1 MLRRVLLLAVLV
13 TGASAAPMTYTIM
26 GIGSGSWNSLPFTEA
41 SFTFTFTSDPATI
54 VHGTPCCGGLD
65 STPAGT
71 TATVRV
77 GGFGPAAL
85 RGDQAIFLN
94 RAQQTAGIWNFDSQ
108 GSLTVTAGQF
118 AGADLTTA
126 IAAATG
132 TALSYVSPIS
142 TSTGGQLYFN
152 SVHDVYYSQQPGI
165 VGGPVSAISVTPNN
179 STVPQDT
186 TQIFTVVLSDPA
198 GASDVGGLDLLIG
211 DAARPYA
218 CWIYFDAGANTLAAS
233 RRINWSP
240 PAPIGPSGSTLMGDA
255 CTVDTTAVKVS
266 NAGNN
271 LSLDLPI
278 TFTFADNQQWSIYLA
293 AWNKENVVTNYTLIG
308 TVTPN
313 DGAAPQDLILLVT
326 PQSQA
331 KPAGTRIDYT
341 VAVTD
346 AGEFHQPVTL
356 SADVV
361 PSQSGNTTQLLVSF
375 NPATLAGSGTATMT
389 VLRDSSATPDDY
401 AITVAADSQ
410 SILKTRAVSLRL
422 DNSAPATELSPTS
435 GTGATQ
441 IFTITWSDNTPMNT
455 MNVLIAPSVDGRNA
469 CWIYFDVSGE
479 GADGYPHRLFLAGDD
494 TTSWTDAGDAGFAPW
509 IPGTANASNSQCAIG
524 GNGTSYDSDTGHTNG
539 GNKFGY
545 HTLTLPI
552 TFKPAFAG
560 TKSIFIRSSNAAG
573 FDSGYLPKGGWTVQ

>member
-1 MLRRVLLLAVLV
+1 MLRRVLLLAMLV
-13 TGASAAPMTYTIM
+13 TGASASPMTYTIT
-26 GIGSGSWNSLPFTEA
+26 GIGSGSWNSLPFIEA
-41 SFTFTFTSDPATI
+41 SFTFTFTSDTATI
-54 VHGTPCCGGLD
+54 VHGTPCCGGVD

-94 RAQQTAGIWNFDSQ
+94 RSEETAGIWNFDSQ
-108 GSLTVTAGQF
+108 GVLTVTAGQF

-126 IAAATG
+126 IAATTG

-142 TSTGGQLYFN
+142 TSTGGQLYFS
-152 SVHDVYYSQQPGI
+152 SVHDVYYSQRPGI

-211 DAARPYA
+211 DTARPYA

-233 RRINWSP
+233 RRINWGP
-240 PAPIGPSGSTLMGDA
+240 PAPIGPSGSTLMGDT

-293 AWNKENVVTNYTLIG
+293 AWNKENVVTDYTLIG

-313 DGAAPQDLILLVT
+313 DGAAPQDLIFLVT

-361 PSQSGNTTQLLVSF
+361 PSQSGNTTQLLLSF

-389 VLRDSSATPDDY
+389 VLNDSSATPDDY

-455 MNVLIAPSVDGRNA
+455 MNVLIAPSV
-469 CWIYFDVSGE
+469 E
-479 GADGYPHRLFLAGDD
+479 GATPAGSTSTFPARERTDTRIGSSSRATIQRHGQMPAMPVSRHGYRGRQMHP
-494 TTSWTDAGDAGFAPW
+494 
-509 IPGTANASNSQCAIG
+509 TANAPLAEMAQAMTRTQATRTAAINSATI
-524 GNGTSYDSDTGHTNG
+524 H
-539 GNKFGY
+539 
-545 HTLTLPI
+545 
-552 TFKPAFAG
+552 
-560 TKSIFIRSSNAAG
+560 
-573 FDSGYLPKGGWTVQ
+573 